1 MDSDDIDRL
10 EQRLREALAAGLV
23 READKDKAWARVRAG
38 LAHRYKSDEPAQNG
52 SSSSFWPIDDRDVEF

>member
-23 READKDKAWARVRAG
+23 READKDKSWARVRAG
-38 LAHRYKSDEPAQNG
+38 LAHRYESDELAQKG
-52 SSSSFWPIDDRDVEF
+52 SSSSFRPIDDRDIEF